1 MQAHRLPAEQAMLAR
16 YRAMVLIRRFEER
29 VQSLFRA
36 GRVPGLTHLCIGQ
49 EAVAAGVCS
58 ALRPGDR
65 IASTHRGHGHSLA
78 MGADPDRLMAEILG
92 RETGYG
98 GGRGGSMHVFDAA
111 NGNLGTNGIVGG
123 AVPLGLGAALAA
135 RNAGKG
141 AVAVAFFGDGAMN
154 QGVVLECFNMA
165 ALWRLPLILVCE
177 HNGYGEFTA
186 SDDVTAGDLSAR
198 GAAFDL
204 PVQDIDGMDVEAV
217 HQATAAAVD
226 SARQGGGP
234 GLLFC
239 RAWRFSGHHAGDGQ
253 DYKDDAESRA
263 WRARDP
269 IPRQRARLIDEG
281 LETDESLTALEV
293 EISDRVQAAARRALG
308 APEPSGPLHE
318 KLFA

>member
-1 MQAHRLPAEQAMLAR
+1 
-16 YRAMVLIRRFEER
+16 MVLIRRFEER

-49 EAVAAGVCS
+49 EAVAAGVCA

-65 IASTHRGHGHSLA
+65 IASTHRGHGHTLA
-78 MGADPDRLMAEILG
+78 MGADPARLMAEILG
-92 RETGYG
+92 RATGYS

-135 RNAGKG
+135 RHAGQQ
-141 AVAVAFFGDGAMN
+141 AVAVAFFGDGAIN

-165 ALWRLPLILVCE
+165 SLWRLPLLLVCE

-186 SDDVTAGDLSAR
+186 SDDVTAGELASR

-204 PVQDIDGMDVEAV
+204 LVNDVDGMDVEAV
-217 HQATAAAVD
+217 YQAAAATVAK
-226 SARQGGGP
+226 ARQGEGP
-234 GLLFC
+234 TLLVC

-253 DYKDDAESRA
+253 NYKDDEETRL

-269 IPRQRARLIDEG
+269 LPRQRARLLAVDAFSEA
-281 LETDESLTALEV
+281 DLTALEAEV
-293 EISDRVQAAARRALG
+293 DAQIEAAARHAVS
-308 APEPSGPLHE
+308 APLPTRPLHE
-318 KLFA
+318 GLFA